1 MKKIVLVGGARPN
14 FMKLAPL
21 YEEFK
26 LSPSEFACK
35 LIHTGQHYDYKMSG
49 IFFKELVLPEPD
61 IFLGVGSG
69 PQGEQTGK
77 IMIEFEKAVLTEKP
91 DLIIVVGDVNS
102 TIACAVVASK
112 LHIPIAHVEAGLR
125 SFDRKMPEEINR
137 IVTDVLSDYL
147 FTTEPF
153 GNKNLKKEGIAEEKV
168 FLVGDVMI
176 DSLMKSSPIADRSD
190 ILDKLNLKPQE
201 YGVITLHRVSNVD
214 EKETLLEL
222 ISALEE
228 IAGKTK
234 LVFPLHPR
242 TKKNLENFGIK
253 LNNIIAI
260 DPVGYIDFL
269 KLEKNANLVF
279 TDSGGIQ
286 IETTIFNVPCLTLRN
301 STERPATL
309 KFTNQLIGTKKEKI
323 INSAFAILDGKP
335 KKCKQFPEYW
345 DGKAAKRIVE
355 ILRK

>member
-21 YEEFK
+21 YEELKKQSSILNSQFSIK
-26 LSPSEFACK
+26 I
-35 LIHTGQHYDYKMSG
+35 IHTGQHYDYKMSG

-69 PQGEQTGK
+69 TQGEQTGK
-77 IMIEFEKAVLTEKP
+77 IMIEFEKAMLAEKP

-147 FTTEPF
+147 FTTEPA
-153 GNKNLKKEGIAEEKV
+153 GNKNLKKEGISEDKV

-176 DSLMKSSPIADRSD
+176 DSLMKSSKIADRSD
-190 ILDKLNLKPQE
+190 ILAKLNLKSQE

-214 EKETLLEL
+214 EKRN
-222 ISALEE
+222 
-228 IAGKTK
+228 IA
-234 LVFPLHPR
+234 R
-242 TKKNLENFGIK
+242 TYFR
-253 LNNIIAI
+253 
-260 DPVGYIDFL
+260 
-269 KLEKNANLVF
+269 
-279 TDSGGIQ
+279 T
-286 IETTIFNVPCLTLRN
+286 
-301 STERPATL
+301 
-309 KFTNQLIGTKKEKI
+309 
-323 INSAFAILDGKP
+323 
-335 KKCKQFPEYW
+335 
-345 DGKAAKRIVE
+345 
-355 ILRK
+355 